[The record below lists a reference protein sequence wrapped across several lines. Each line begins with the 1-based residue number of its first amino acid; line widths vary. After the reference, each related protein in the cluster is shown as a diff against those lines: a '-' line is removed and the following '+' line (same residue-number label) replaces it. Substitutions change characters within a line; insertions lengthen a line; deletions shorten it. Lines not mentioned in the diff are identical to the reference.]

1 MLENV
6 QIVFHKQ
13 PKFKM
18 TAAQCTQKN
27 RKHKKTAASSRS
39 SPLGAFRAKRPQR
52 RRAKSKEKQLFSQ
65 VNIMMTDFSCF
76 WVVIIANSG
85 SLGPVNGDL
94 LYSFLLYVLHAFR
107 IYAPVSSQ
115 GAPPREPRGHY
126 WSRVRISKTWRY
138 IPTKNSQEYAPRR
151 FRGGPVYFKIHFRVI
166 FQRKW
171 DFLPRL

>member
-13 PKFKM
+13 PKFK
-18 TAAQCTQKN
+18 TPVAQCTQKN
-27 RKHKKTAASSRS
+27 RKKQENSRFSSLFAAGGVSRETS
-39 SPLGAFRAKRPQR
+39 LA
-52 RRAKSKEKQLFSQ
+52 AKSEEKRLFSQ

-76 WVVIIANSG
+76 WAVIIANSG

-115 GAPPREPRGHY
+115 GALLLKQGQNFEDLAVHPHQEFPGVRPQAFPRG
-126 WSRVRISKTWRY
+126 TGL
-138 IPTKNSQEYAPRR
+138 
-151 FRGGPVYFKIHFRVI
+151 F
-166 FQRKW
+166 
-171 DFLPRL
+171 

>member
-13 PKFKM
+13 PKFKT

-27 RKHKKTAASSRS
+27 RKKQENSRFSSLFAAGVVSRETS
-39 SPLGAFRAKRPQR
+39 LA
-52 RRAKSKEKQLFSQ
+52 AKSEEKRLFSQ

-94 LYSFLLYVLHAFR
+94 LYSFL
-107 IYAPVSSQ
+107 
-115 GAPPREPRGHY
+115 
-126 WSRVRISKTWRY
+126 
-138 IPTKNSQEYAPRR
+138 
-151 FRGGPVYFKIHFRVI
+151 
-166 FQRKW
+166 
-171 DFLPRL
+171 